1 METRNTRGHRA
12 FLSPS
17 DVGRPH
23 HRHKNPILAGY
34 LYQFRQ
40 QHWDCYMVAASTALP
55 KILMF
60 QAPIGGTYNSGG
72 VTAIQKTLYHTNMSQ
87 AGSLASPEKFY
98 SRSLSFS
105 FRSDILLADA
115 LRVNFDMLLS
125 FLVSKRSFLD
135 THAFKAS
142 CAGGLYGNSSGVFS
156 NGMPIGDP
164 KNAFLF
170 SGALG
175 EVVEQ
180 LQTFAV
186 LADPTQVSDAV
197 ANTTYSTPSAANG
210 CSGVNAFA
218 HLDGLL
224 SRAVL

>member
-1 METRNTRGHRA
+1 MMKQSNQGHRT

-17 DVGRPH
+17 DIGRPH
-23 HRHKNPILAGY
+23 YRHKNPVMAGY
-34 LYQFRQ
+34 LYQYRQ
-40 QHWDCYMVAASTALP
+40 FLWDCYMVAVTTALP

-60 QAPIGGTYNSGG
+60 QVPVGGSYSTGIT
-72 VTAIQKTLYHTNMSQ
+72 TAIQKTLYHTNMSQ

-98 SRSLSFS
+98 ARSLAWS

-115 LRVNFDMLLS
+115 HRLNFDMLLS
-125 FLVSKRSFLD
+125 VQMSKRAFGEM
-135 THAFKAS
+135 HAFKAS
-142 CAGGLYGNSSGVFS
+142 CGGGLQGASSGVLS
-156 NGMPIGDP
+156 NGLPIGDP
-164 KNAFLF
+164 KNAFVF

-186 LADPTQVSDAV
+186 LADPTQVSDSA
-197 ANTTYSTPSAANG
+197 AATTYTTSTSGA
-210 CSGVNAFA
+210 GVNAFV

>member
-1 METRNTRGHRA
+1 MFKHSSTARHRA
-12 FLSPS
+12 FLEPS
-17 DVGRPH
+17 QLGRPH
-23 HRHKNPILAGY
+23 YRQSNPILAGY

-40 QHWDCYMVAASTALP
+40 QHWDCYMVAVTTPLP
-55 KILMF
+55 NILMF
-60 QAPIGGTYNSGG
+60 QSPIGGTYQTGIAA
-72 VTAIQKTLYHTNMSQ
+72 AIQKTLYHTNMSQ
-87 AGSLASPEKFY
+87 AGSLASPEKFFA
-98 SRSLSFS
+98 RSISFS
-105 FRSDILLADA
+105 FRGDILLADA
-115 LRVNFDMLLS
+115 NRLVFDMVLS

-135 THAFKAS
+135 THAYKAS
-142 CAGGLYGNSSGVFS
+142 CAGGLYGLSSGVLS
-156 NGMPIGDP
+156 NGLPIGDP

-186 LADPTQVSDAV
+186 QANPTLVSDAS
-197 ANTTYSTPSAANG
+197 ANNTYQTATSGGT
-210 CSGVNAFA
+210 GVNAFV